1 MMAKLKVTQI
11 KSKIGSTKRQK
22 KNLEALG
29 IKRMN
34 HTVEKEDTPQI
45 RGMIKKI
52 GHLVQVEELK

>member
-1 MMAKLKVTQI
+1 MAKLKVTQI